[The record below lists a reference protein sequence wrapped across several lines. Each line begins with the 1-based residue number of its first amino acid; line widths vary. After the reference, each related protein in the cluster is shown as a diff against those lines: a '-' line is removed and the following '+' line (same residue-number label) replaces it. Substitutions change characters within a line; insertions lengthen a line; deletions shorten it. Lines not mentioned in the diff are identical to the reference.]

1 MFGYP
6 QVEFREAEGFNM
18 QKLPSRGVL
27 QKKCSENMQQIY
39 RRTPMPKCSFN
50 TAAVQLFWN
59 HTSGWV
65 FSCKFTAYFRTP
77 LTRKTSERLL
87 LNTPQVKD
95 SEKEKDYAKLIFW
108 KVSEFVFCIS
118 IWFMWYVLE
127 SLRETIRKIHF

>member
-18 QKLPSRGVL
+18 QKLPSRVFFRKSAL
-27 QKKCSENMQQIY
+27 KICS
-39 RRTPMPKCSFN
+39 
-50 TAAVQLFWN
+50 
-59 HTSGWV
+59 
-65 FSCKFTAYFRTP
+65 KFTGEHPCRSVISIQLLCNFFEITLRDGCSPANLLHIFRTP

-108 KVSEFVFCIS
+108 KVSEFVFCVS